1 MEVKAAVE
9 AMGRRDIWL
18 AAVMMAL
25 KMWGGAQRRSE
36 NRGLRL
42 SLSSPAPGA
51 STRIGS
57 KTLRIRAFKTW

>member
-25 KMWGGAQRRSE
+25 KMWELSGGQ
-36 NRGLRL
+36 
-42 SLSSPAPGA
+42 
-51 STRIGS
+51 
-57 KTLRIRAFKTW
+57 KTEV

>member
-25 KMWGGAQRRSE
+25 KMWGGE
-36 NRGLRL
+36 L
-42 SLSSPAPGA
+42 SG
-51 STRIGS
+51 GQ
-57 KTLRIRAFKTW
+57 KTEV

>member
-25 KMWGGAQRRSE
+25 KMWEGSSAEVRKPRSE
-36 NRGLRL
+36 AESEL
-42 SLSSPAPGA
+42 A
-51 STRIGS
+51 S
-57 KTLRIRAFKTW
+57 A